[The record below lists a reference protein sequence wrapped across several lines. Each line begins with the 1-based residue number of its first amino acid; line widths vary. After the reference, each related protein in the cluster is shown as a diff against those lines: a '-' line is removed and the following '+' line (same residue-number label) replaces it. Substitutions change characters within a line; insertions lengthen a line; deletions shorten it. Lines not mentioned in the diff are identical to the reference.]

1 MPFVYVYYVV
11 CIAVCASV
19 CCTCMYAAYMHT
31 HSISYMYTRTSYR
44 IHTHVQLQHS
54 GFLTEKKK
62 GLDEFV
68 RRKMRRCT
76 ASLCVLAAMLPAAAG
91 FCAPANAIAAGLSR
105 SSSLPLLRAPGRR
118 AESAALAAAMCTG
131 GGGERKLIRV
141 VGAVVLRGG
150 RVFMAQRPLHK
161 VRPAC
166 SRSAQKACS
175 GPAL

>member
-1 MPFVYVYYVV
+1 M
-11 CIAVCASV
+11 
-19 CCTCMYAAYMHT
+19 
-31 HSISYMYTRTSYR
+31 
-44 IHTHVQLQHS
+44 
-54 GFLTEKKK
+54 
-62 GLDEFV
+62 

-118 AESAALAAAMCTG
+118 ADAALAAAMCTG